1 MLNRL
6 SGWDDTIVAL
16 ATPPGIGAI
25 GVIRLSGTIAIDIAN
40 ELFPSK
46 DLKKQLSH
54 TIHVGLLKDSHD
66 PIDEVVISLFKGPKS
81 YTGEDVIEI
90 SCHGSPYIQ
99 QRVLEAAVSRGARI
113 AKPGEF

>member
-25 GVIRLSGTIAIDIAN
+25 GIIRLSGATAIDVAN

-54 TIHVGLLKDSHD
+54 TIHVGLLKDND
-66 PIDEVVISLFKGPKS
+66 DAIDEVVISLFKGPKS
-81 YTGEDVIEI
+81 YTGEDVVEI
-90 SCHGSPYIQ
+90 SCHGNPYIQ
-99 QRVLEAAVSRGARI
+99 QRVLGAVVSKGARI
-113 AKPGEF
+113 A